1 MKTVEYHRT
10 TKGHIELM
18 IGVGTSIKGGI
29 TDRL

>member
-18 IGVGTSIKGGI
+18 IGVDTSINSGGVY
-29 TDRL
+29 LV